1 MNAFIP
7 RVIALLEKI
16 PHSLIAFIA
25 RFSIAA
31 VFWKSGQTKVEG
43 LAVDL
48 IDGTFELGWPRLAD
62 STIPL
67 FQSEYNLPL
76 LSPEIAA
83 HLAAFAEHVFPLLI
97 LLGFA
102 TRFSALALLG
112 MTLTIQLFVYPDAYP
127 THGTWAAVL
136 LYLMAT
142 GPGKLSIDQLI
153 ARRCQGRLETVG
165 AAEGGD
171 LWNWLVNSKRS
182 QPSAAPTKVRCQRW
196 SRSSASP
203 LRLNQPIK

>member
-1 MNAFIP
+1 MNNLIVRA
-7 RVIALLEKI
+7 IALLETI

-43 LAVDL
+43 LTIDL
-48 IDGTFELGWPRLAD
+48 IDGTFQLGWPRLAD

-67 FQSEYNLPL
+67 FQSEYHVPL

-83 HLAAFAEHVFPLLI
+83 HMAAFAEHFFPVLI
-97 LLGFA
+97 LIGLA

-136 LYLMAT
+136 LYLMAN
-142 GPGKLSIDQLI
+142 GPGKLSIDHLI
-153 ARRCQGRLETVG
+153 ARRF
-165 AAEGGD
+165 A
-171 LWNWLVNSKRS
+171 N
-182 QPSAAPTKVRCQRW
+182 
-196 SRSSASP
+196 
-203 LRLNQPIK
+203 

>member
-1 MNAFIP
+1 MNNLITRAIG
-7 RVIALLEKI
+7 LMEKI

-43 LAVDL
+43 LAIDL
-48 IDGTFELGWPRLAD
+48 FDGTVQLGWPHLAD

-67 FQSEYNLPL
+67 FQSEYHVPL
-76 LSPEIAA
+76 LAPEIAA
-83 HLAAFAEHVFPLLI
+83 HMAAFAEHFFPVLI
-97 LLGFA
+97 LIGFA

-112 MTLTIQLFVYPDAYP
+112 MTLVIEVFVYPDAYP

-142 GPGKLSIDQLI
+142 GPGKLSIDHMI
-153 ARRCQGRLETVG
+153 ARYY
-165 AAEGGD
+165 
-171 LWNWLVNSKRS
+171 KR
-182 QPSAAPTKVRCQRW
+182 
-196 SRSSASP
+196 
-203 LRLNQPIK
+203 

>member
-1 MNAFIP
+1 MNNLITRAIG
-7 RVIALLEKI
+7 LMEKI

-43 LAVDL
+43 LAIDL
-48 IDGTFELGWPRLAD
+48 IDGTVQLGWPRLAD

-67 FQSEYNLPL
+67 FQSEYHVPL

-83 HLAAFAEHVFPLLI
+83 HMAAFAEHFFPVLI
-97 LLGFA
+97 LIGFA

-112 MTLTIQLFVYPDAYP
+112 MTLVIEVFVYPDAYP

-142 GPGKLSIDQLI
+142 GPGKLSIDHLI
-153 ARRCQGRLETVG
+153 AHRFV
-165 AAEGGD
+165 
-171 LWNWLVNSKRS
+171 K
-182 QPSAAPTKVRCQRW
+182 
-196 SRSSASP
+196 
-203 LRLNQPIK
+203 

>member
-1 MNAFIP
+1 MNALVL

-67 FQSEYNLPL
+67 FQSEYDLPL

-83 HLAAFAEHVFPLLI
+83 NLAAFAEHVFPLLI

-153 ARRCQGRLETVG
+153 ARRFASKIPPVG
-165 AAEGGD
+165 ASLLAKAVCHSTSVSTELTHSRAGSLPQG
-171 LWNWLVNSKRS
+171 NHI
-182 QPSAAPTKVRCQRW
+182 SAGVDPAPRHC
-196 SRSSASP
+196 A
-203 LRLNQPIK
+203 

>member
-1 MNAFIP
+1 MNSRQNPIA
-7 RVIALLEKI
+7 RAIALLEKI

-43 LAVDL
+43 LAIDL
-48 IDGTFELGWPRLAD
+48 IDGTFQLGVPRLAD

-67 FQSEYNLPL
+67 FQSEYHVPL
-76 LSPEIAA
+76 LSPELAA
-83 HLAAFAEHVFPLLI
+83 YLAAFAEHFFPILI
-97 LLGFA
+97 LIGFA

-136 LYLMAT
+136 LYLMAR
-142 GPGKLSIDQLI
+142 GPGKLSIDHLI
-153 ARRCQGRLETVG
+153 ARRYAR
-165 AAEGGD
+165 
-171 LWNWLVNSKRS
+171 
-182 QPSAAPTKVRCQRW
+182 
-196 SRSSASP
+196 
-203 LRLNQPIK
+203 

>member
-1 MNAFIP
+1 MNTQNPISRA
-7 RVIALLEKI
+7 IALLALT
-16 PHSLIAFIA
+16 PLSLIAFIA
-25 RFSIAA
+25 RVSIAA

-43 LAVDL
+43 LAIDL
-48 IDGTFELGWPRLAD
+48 IEGTFEFGWPHLAD

-67 FQSEYNLPL
+67 FKSEYPVPL

-83 HLAAFAEHVFPLLI
+83 HMAAFAEHFFPVLI
-97 LLGFA
+97 LIGFA

-142 GPGKLSIDQLI
+142 GPGKLSIDHLI
-153 ARRCQGRLETVG
+153 ARRYS
-165 AAEGGD
+165 
-171 LWNWLVNSKRS
+171 N
-182 QPSAAPTKVRCQRW
+182 
-196 SRSSASP
+196 
-203 LRLNQPIK
+203 

>member
-1 MNAFIP
+1 MNNLIVRA
-7 RVIALLEKI
+7 IALLETI

-43 LAVDL
+43 LAIDL
-48 IDGTFELGWPRLAD
+48 IDGTFQLGWPRLAD

-67 FQSEYNLPL
+67 FQSEYHVPL

-83 HLAAFAEHVFPLLI
+83 HMAAFAEHFFPVLI
-97 LLGFA
+97 LIGFA

-136 LYLMAT
+136 LYLMAN
-142 GPGKLSIDQLI
+142 GPGKLSIDHLI
-153 ARRCQGRLETVG
+153 ARRF
-165 AAEGGD
+165 A
-171 LWNWLVNSKRS
+171 N
-182 QPSAAPTKVRCQRW
+182 
-196 SRSSASP
+196 
-203 LRLNQPIK
+203 